1 MRVILLILLL
11 AGAGS
16 AAFFGYEAYE
26 QSETTKAYAE
36 TVDPHLDYRDLYE
49 SGSEREANDV
59 LLLAVV
65 TLLDAEDAG
74 ANLSELFRRVE
85 WINQTP
91 VAYSDL
97 LQEGLLRNLKIARGL
112 GLDSP
117 ENRERMREEK
127 SPIVELG
134 PYAGEKAE
142 VDHIAPRTLAPDLD
156 NLLINLELMPQT
168 LNRKKSD
175 KVTDRIRSF
184 AKRFYDAGVMMT
196 ESFERVMEAPLEK

>member
-1 MRVILLILLL
+1 MRAFLLTLLL
-11 AGAGS
+11 AGVGS
-16 AAFFGYEAYE
+16 AAFFGYEAYDRR
-26 QSETTKAYAE
+26 ETTRAYAE
-36 TVDPHLDYRDLYE
+36 TVAPYLDYRDLYE
-49 SGSEREANDV
+49 SGSDREANDI

-74 ANLSELFRRVE
+74 ANLSELLRQAE

-91 VAYSDL
+91 VAYTDL
-97 LQEGLLRNLKIARGL
+97 LKEGLLRNLKIARGL

-142 VDHIAPRTLAPDLD
+142 VDHI
-156 NLLINLELMPQT
+156 
-168 LNRKKSD
+168 
-175 KVTDRIRSF
+175 
-184 AKRFYDAGVMMT
+184 
-196 ESFERVMEAPLEK
+196 